1 MYRNLAIEL
10 ISWGA
15 VVTECLVKKVF
26 KKVRDSERD
35 GDLAR
40 LKDMLD
46 ASMATTISNVLGARI
61 VSGAVA
67 PGTVMRLEELDSEFG
82 VSRSVTREAVKL
94 LEAFHIVRA
103 RRRIGIV
110 VTEESEWDVSS
121 PAVIRWFLS
130 GPRRDEVIAWISELR
145 SAVEPLA
152 AELVAQRATRQETT
166 TMALAVTEMIAAAT
180 DRDLDEYLRWDI
192 NFHTALLQAS
202 HNPLVASH
210 VKIVA
215 AVLEGRTH
223 LMPFEPKQE
232 AIGFHRSIAD
242 AVAAHD
248 VEAATLA
255 MRRIVTEA
263 HQAMSSSM
271 LASSK

>member
-1 MYRNLAIEL
+1 MLGSDLYRNLAIEL

-121 PAVIRWFLS
+121 PAVIR
-130 GPRRDEVIAWISELR
+130 
-145 SAVEPLA
+145 
-152 AELVAQRATRQETT
+152 
-166 TMALAVTEMIAAAT
+166 
-180 DRDLDEYLRWDI
+180 
-192 NFHTALLQAS
+192 
-202 HNPLVASH
+202 
-210 VKIVA
+210 
-215 AVLEGRTH
+215 
-223 LMPFEPKQE
+223 
-232 AIGFHRSIAD
+232 
-242 AVAAHD
+242 
-248 VEAATLA
+248 
-255 MRRIVTEA
+255 
-263 HQAMSSSM
+263 
-271 LASSK
+271 

>member
-1 MYRNLAIEL
+1 MLGSDLYRNLAIEL

-152 AELVAQRATRQETT
+152 AELAAQRATRQETT
-166 TMALAVTEMIAAAT
+166 TMALAVTEMIAST
-180 DRDLDEYLRWDI
+180 LR
-192 NFHTALLQAS
+192 
-202 HNPLVASH
+202 
-210 VKIVA
+210 
-215 AVLEGRTH
+215 
-223 LMPFEPKQE
+223 
-232 AIGFHRSIAD
+232 
-242 AVAAHD
+242 
-248 VEAATLA
+248 
-255 MRRIVTEA
+255 
-263 HQAMSSSM
+263 
-271 LASSK
+271 

>member
-1 MYRNLAIEL
+1 
-10 ISWGA
+10 
-15 VVTECLVKKVF
+15 
-26 KKVRDSERD
+26 
-35 GDLAR
+35 
-40 LKDMLD
+40 MLD
-46 ASMATTISNVLGARI
+46 ASMATTVSHVLGARI
-61 VSGAVA
+61 VSGALP

-94 LEAFHIVRA
+94 LEALHIVRA

-121 PAVIRWFLS
+121 PAVIEWFLS

-152 AELVAQRATRQETT
+152 AELAAQRATRHQTT
-166 TMALAVTEMIAAAT
+166 TLALAVTGMIAAAA

-192 NFHTALLQAS
+192 NFHTVLLHAS

-210 VKIVA
+210 VKIVS

-232 AIGFHRSIAD
+232 AIGFHRSVAD
-242 AVAAHD
+242 AVAGHD
-248 VEAATLA
+248 ADAAAAA
-255 MRRIVTEA
+255 MRQIVTEA
-263 HQAMSSSM
+263 HQAMSSS
-271 LASSK
+271 SNQNGVK